1 LWPGYARYILG
12 AQKSKEVRSMKKSMV
27 VFAAVLVLSLA
38 ANVKAAQQSSSSP
51 VADGLRGLVA
61 RNATNMVAAAEEMPA
76 DKFSY
81 HPTPQQ
87 WTFAHLMIHAAGAN
101 YGMCSAIGGVH
112 MPQMEKLSDTDPK
125 DKIVSALK
133 ASFQFCTESLKNLT
147 DANLG
152 EEIPFFGGRKVTRGG
167 MIVIMA
173 DDYGDHYSQASGYL
187 RLNGLLPPTA
197 KHRRM

>member
-1 LWPGYARYILG
+1 MRKWISG
-12 AQKSKEVRSMKKSMV
+12 
-27 VFAAVLVLSLA
+27 FAAVLLLSFA
-38 ANVKAAQQSSSSP
+38 YPVCAQSSASP
-51 VADGLRGLVA
+51 VADALRGLVA

-87 WTFAHLMIHAAGAN
+87 WTFAHLMVHATGAN
-101 YGMCSAIGGVH
+101 YGMCSAIAGVP
-112 MPQMEKLSDTDPK
+112 MPTTEKLVDTDPK
-125 DKIVSALK
+125 DKIVTALK
-133 ASFQFCTESLKNLT
+133 ASFQFCEDSLKNVT

-152 EEIPFFGGRKVTRGG
+152 EEVPFFGGRKVTRGAM
-167 MIVIMA
+167 MIIMS

-197 KHRRM
+197 KGRRM

>member
-1 LWPGYARYILG
+1 LWRESLGDILG
-12 AQKSKEVRSMKKSMV
+12 AQKSKEVGAMKKWTV
-27 VFAAVLVLSLA
+27 GFAAVLLLSFA
-38 ANVKAAQQSSSSP
+38 GNVRAAQQSSSSP

-61 RNATNMVAAAEEMPA
+61 RSAMNMVGAAEEMPA
-76 DKFSY
+76 DKYTY

-87 WTFAHLMIHAAGAN
+87 WTFAHLMIHATGAN
-101 YGMCSAIGGVH
+101 YGMCSAIGGVP
-112 MPQMEKLSDTDPK
+112 MPKTEKLEDTDPK

-133 ASFQFCTESLKNLT
+133 ASFQFCTESLKDVT

-167 MIVIMA
+167 MMIIMA

-187 RLNGLLPPTA
+187 RLNGLLPPSA
-197 KHRRM
+197 KHRM